1 MQLLCGTNSDASSGE
16 TVSPEVCSRVLLDGL
31 PAVMWFIRRQ
41 MRKHRSGGLSVPQF
55 RALALL
61 DRFPTATLSAVA
73 EYMGT
78 SQPSASRLIT
88 GLVSKGFVTRRE
100 CVKDRRQINLVL
112 TPRGRSALETARQA
126 TQQRMAERIQALS
139 EADRSM
145 IAGSMRVLNEMF
157 GKNEY
162 EAQESA
168 GQALKKVV
176 EAKARDGMASS

>member
-1 MQLLCGTNSDASSGE
+1 MQLLSGANSATASGE

-31 PAVMWFIRRQ
+31 PAVMWFIRQQ

-100 CVKDRRQINLVL
+100 CSKDRRQINLVL
-112 TPRGRSALETARQA
+112 TARGRSALETARQA
-126 TQQRMAERIQALS
+126 TQQRIAERIQTLGG
-139 EADRSM
+139 ADRSM
-145 IAGSMRVLNEMF
+145 IASSMRVLNEMF
-157 GKNEY
+157 GKNEC

-168 GQALKKVV
+168 RQDLKKTV
-176 EAKARDGMASS
+176 EAKVPEGTAGD